1 MSETDESVPEDTE
14 TGERALGETDETT
27 PEETGESAEAGEDAA
42 ACECAVCGK
51 EFGSALALQAHVT
64 ALPGGQCA
72 PRPVRVAPKKPAHKG
87 LVLSHRQ
94 LLSFAKIWQARL
106 AVAVHDAIVELPGN
120 VRELIRNRLRN
131 LVIGRHCRSR
141 GKGKKKSFV
150 PSPLHTELLLRES
163 REPKPVQR
171 ELIMIPESCA
181 GWVIGKNGISVKRL
195 QQVSGVTID
204 IPRKSGGGPDE
215 REVTLTAESHDSIE
229 NAKKMIQELVDE
241 KRSIQKAEKE
251 ARARAQ
257 QVQAARGRGRG
268 RGRFAGAG
276 RGGRGQ
282 MARPVSANAAV
293 QNQQTPPRTPP
304 MQHMEGG
311 EGGGRRAGRKR
322 AGRKRNKNKK
332 DAAAATGQATPTCVR
347 PNSAQKTLSIQSHSC
362 RLNST
367 ELKQL
372 CWFAGQFEE
381 QPQRDGGAGIG
392 PPAEEQRRGTY
403 A

>member
-1 MSETDESVPEDTE
+1 MSETDESVSEE
-14 TGERALGETDETT
+14 TGAAT
-27 PEETGESAEAGEDAA
+27 PEESPVPGESAGRTMSMSAAEAGDAA
-42 ACECAVCGK
+42 GDAAVCECAVCGK

-72 PRPVRVAPKKPAHKG
+72 PRPVRVAAKKPAHKG

-106 AVAVHDAIVELPGN
+106 AVAVHDAAVELPAN
-120 VRELIRNRLRN
+120 VRELITNRLRN

-150 PSPLHTELLLRES
+150 PSPLHIELLLRES

-171 ELIMIPESCA
+171 ELIVIPESCA

-204 IPRKSGGGPDE
+204 IPRKSGGRPDE
-215 REVTLTAESHDSIE
+215 REVTLTAESRDAIE
-229 NAKKMIQELVDE
+229 KAKKMIQELVDE

-268 RGRFAGAG
+268 RGRFAAAGRG

-304 MQHMEGG
+304 MQQMEGG

-322 AGRKRNKNKK
+322 GGRKRNKNKK
-332 DAAAATGQATPTCVR
+332 AAKAATGQATPTCVR
-347 PNSAQKTLSIQSHSC
+347 PNSAQKTQASNLPRLS
-362 RLNST
+362 
-367 ELKQL
+367 
-372 CWFAGQFEE
+372 
-381 QPQRDGGAGIG
+381 
-392 PPAEEQRRGTY
+392 
-403 A
+403 